1 MFSLYI
7 LTSLLL
13 QMGRASPSD
22 DSEYNTAAA
31 SSEQSTLNQNQA
43 GNPTSSYHG
52 SSLDPVHPDGDT
64 SIRREQGP
72 HTAGASKPHIPTVP
86 NFTAPVRSSEIN
98 PQPPPLKLRAGVVT
112 DSPAIPTLPDGLFQ
126 GLQAAI
132 QAREKR
138 SQSQNN
144 EGTTDKGGL
153 SQKPDTS
160 GKVGTTVSMENQI
173 AFRKSNLKDNRLL
186 NRNNTNETSLK
197 SQKGLVKGVSSG
209 PRSRPQKTI
218 SFQGGLFDDDDN
230 DNDDLDNRVDVPK
243 SGKDSEDKNGG
254 FVKLIVDSQSHLT
267 GPQSSNFTTKQ
278 GLSEDISQISTGP
291 SSQDVHIGKRPP
303 ALISSEEDSQGDYD
317 RRDITHAMTNSM
329 NIVEDQV
336 DSGRDAYM
344 KSQRTNSQK
353 LAVAVAAIRE
363 PIPSESSDTSLS
375 WSDSGSG
382 ESSSEND
389 RSILKSAGKQVIFQ
403 FFRKI

>member
-1 MFSLYI
+1 MSSLCI
-7 LTSLLL
+7 LISLLL
-13 QMGRASPSD
+13 QTEHASPSN

-43 GNPTSSYHG
+43 GNSTSSYHG
-52 SSLDPVHPDGDT
+52 SSLDPVHPYGDT
-64 SIRREQGP
+64 SMRREQGP
-72 HTAGASKPHIPTVP
+72 HTAGVSKTHTPPAP
-86 NFTAPVRSSEIN
+86 NFTAPFRSDEIN
-98 PQPPPLKLRAGVVT
+98 PQPPPLKLRGGVVT

-144 EGTTDKGGL
+144 EGTTDKEGIL
-153 SQKPDTS
+153 QKPNVP
-160 GKVGTTVSMENQI
+160 GKERTTVRMENRI
-173 AFRKSNLKDNRLL
+173 AGRKSNLEDNRLL
-186 NRNNTNETSLK
+186 NRNITNETSLK
-197 SQKGLVKGVSSG
+197 SQKGLVKGVNSG

-218 SFQGGLFDDDDN
+218 SFQGGLFDDDD
-230 DNDDLDNRVDVPK
+230 DDDDLDNRVDVPK
-243 SGKDSEDKNGG
+243 SGNDSEDKNGG
-254 FVKLIVDSQSHLT
+254 FVKPIVDSQSHLM
-267 GPQSSNFTTKQ
+267 GSQASNFSTNKQ
-278 GLSEDISQISTGP
+278 GLLDDISRIPTG
-291 SSQDVHIGKRPP
+291 SLAQDVQIGKRPP
-303 ALISSEEDSQGDYD
+303 ALISSEEDSQGVYEGH
-317 RRDITHAMTNSM
+317 DITHATTNSE

-336 DSGRDAYM
+336 DSGRDADM
-344 KSQRTNSQK
+344 KSQRMNSQK

-382 ESSSEND
+382 ESSSENE

-403 FFRKI
+403 SFRT